1 MGPRRERGPAMA
13 RRSILNRSFSTREKV
28 LILVLVALL
37 LVACYY
43 FLVVKNVA
51 DTKAENDLQLQEI
64 QMQVDTQTALAMA
77 RTRMENELAE
87 LGDVE
92 KLPVVAAYDNIRN
105 ELDELNTLLSGV
117 GTYDVKFS
125 QPELDGELV
134 RRPVTITY
142 TVAGY
147 NEALGIVQSLQ
158 NGTYR
163 CDVTDF
169 ALTGKMLADCSIE
182 SVSATLDV
190 TYYETTKGATNLS
203 GLVEKSAS

>member
-1 MGPRRERGPAMA
+1 
-13 RRSILNRSFSTREKV
+13 
-28 LILVLVALL
+28 
-37 LVACYY
+37 
-43 FLVVKNVA
+43 
-51 DTKAENDLQLQEI
+51 
-64 QMQVDTQTALAMA
+64 MQIDTQTALAMA

-87 LGDVE
+87 LGDVG

-169 ALTGKMLADCSIE
+169 SLTGKMLADGSIE

-203 GLVEKSAS
+203 GLVDKSAS

>member
-1 MGPRRERGPAMA
+1 MA

-77 RTRMENELAE
+77 RTRMENEL
-87 LGDVE
+87 
-92 KLPVVAAYDNIRN
+92 
-105 ELDELNTLLSGV
+105 DELNTLLSGV

-169 ALTGKMLADCSIE
+169 ALTGKMLADGSIE

>member
-64 QMQVDTQTALAMA
+64 QMQIDTQTALAMA

-87 LGDVE
+87 LGDVG

-147 NEALGIVQSLQ
+147 NEALVVAGFLGCLKSGHVPL
-158 NGTYR
+158 R
-163 CDVTDF
+163 RHR
-169 ALTGKMLADCSIE
+169 LL
-182 SVSATLDV
+182 LDRQDARRRQHR
-190 TYYETTKGATNLS
+190 ERERHARRHLLRDDERRHQFERLG
-203 GLVEKSAS
+203 